1 MIFQH
6 FGFTAE
12 RIVLAIVNQGGG
24 EAAIHFLNDLS
35 ERNQVIRLVLLM
47 IVMFLGDIVIVR
59 VPSVVKSYSVDDL

>member
-1 MIFQH
+1 MIVQH

-12 RIVLAIVNQGGG
+12 RIVLAVVNQGGG
-24 EAAIHFLNDLS
+24 EAAIEFLNDLS

-59 VPSVVKSYSVDDL
+59 VPSIVKSYLADSL

>member
-1 MIFQH
+1 MIVQH

-24 EAAIHFLNDLS
+24 EAAVEFLNDLS

-59 VPSVVKSYSVDDL
+59 VPSVVRSYSVDS

>member
-24 EAAIHFLNDLS
+24 EAAIEFLNDLS

-59 VPSVVKSYSVDDL
+59 VPSVVKSYSVDS

>member
-1 MIFQH
+1 MIVQH

-12 RIVLAIVNQGGG
+12 RIVLAIVYQGGG
-24 EAAIHFLNDLS
+24 EAAIEFLNDLS

-59 VPSVVKSYSVDDL
+59 VPSVVDSDSADSF